1 MKNLMKTLLHS
12 QFGFRLIQL
21 LKFVYTPPINYAKK
35 LRFKGVFNV
44 KTEKGNNFKLYNNAF
59 LLETHIFW
67 LGIDNY
73 EWENKTREIWCDL
86 STKFNTIAD
95 VGANVGIF
103 SVLAKANNPNAKVIA
118 FEPQPNIFEI
128 LKKNNAIN
136 NFDIHCENNAISNSN
151 GSVPFF
157 NHGPKT
163 FSDNNTTSGSLNK
176 NWRPIDQNSIHVEAI
191 TLESYIN
198 KNNIGS
204 IDLLKIDVETLEYE
218 VLLGYGSF
226 LLKHEPII
234 ILEIQSVEIGSNIA
248 SILPKDLYSY
258 FSIDESKG
266 MREVN
271 TLGKETDNNYLLCPK
286 SKASFITKYL

>member
-1 MKNLMKTLLHS
+1 MKTLLHS

-35 LRFKGVFNV
+35 LRFKGIFNV

-86 STKFNTIAD
+86 STKVDTIAD

-136 NFDIHCENNAISNSN
+136 KFDIHCENNAISNTI

-176 NWRPIDQNSIHVEAI
+176 TWRPIDQNSIHVEAI

-198 KNNIGS
+198 KNNVES

-234 ILEIQSVEIGSNIA
+234 ILEIQSVTIGSHIE
-248 SILPKDLYSY
+248 SVLPKDLYFY
-258 FSIDESKG
+258 YSIDESKG
-266 MREVN
+266 MIKVN
-271 TLGKETDNNYLLCPK
+271 TLGKGTDNNYLLCPK
-286 SKASFITKYL
+286 SKVSFITKSL

>member
-1 MKNLMKTLLHS
+1 MKQGLKTLLYS
-12 QFGFRLIQL
+12 SFGFRLIKL
-21 LKFVYTPPINYAKK
+21 LKFVYTPPIKYAKK

-44 KTEKGNNFKLYNNAF
+44 KTKKGNSFKLYNNAF

-73 EWENKTREIWCDL
+73 QWENKTREIWCDL
-86 STKFNTIAD
+86 STKSNTIAD

-103 SVLAKANNPNAKVIA
+103 SVLAKANNPNAQVIA

-128 LKKNNAIN
+128 LKKNNAI
-136 NFDIHCENNAISNSN
+136 SNTS

-157 NHGPKT
+157 NHGPNT

-176 NWRPIDQNSIHVEAI
+176 TWRPIDQNSIYVEAI

-198 KNNIGS
+198 TNNIEA

-234 ILEIQSVEIGSNIA
+234 ILEIQSKEIGSNID
-248 SILPKDLYSY
+248 SLLTIDLYLY
-258 FSIDESKG
+258 YSIDESQGLVKID
-266 MREVN
+266 V
-271 TLGKETDNNYLLCPK
+271 LGTGEDNNYLLCPK
-286 SKASFITKYL
+286 SKIHLINSLIC